1 MTAPSPQQLIERAL
15 AASPSDEAI
24 VIVRTV
30 SEANLRWARNTLT
43 TNGETTEASV
53 GVVAVV
59 GDGDDAAAG
68 TASGS
73 GSDNEAVATLA
84 ALAHRAAVDS
94 GPAEDARPLVAD
106 AVPAADWE
114 DPPDRTSSGTF
125 ATLAPGLAELFR
137 AAASDGIEHYG
148 YTSHRVV
155 TTYLG
160 TSTGLRLRHVQPEAR
175 LELTAKSHARTRS
188 AWVGRAGRDLAAIDL
203 AALDVALRERLR
215 WQGRTVEVPP
225 GRHPAILAPSAVSD
239 LMIDL
244 YWSAGARDAAEGH
257 SVFAAPGGGTR
268 LGEQVAPESVTLRS
282 DPDEPGL
289 QCAPFVTAGVSS
301 SDQSVFDNGLPLSG
315 TAWIDNGVLAG
326 LIATRAGAARYDVPL
341 RPAVDNLVM
350 EVAGASGTLAD
361 VVDRSESG
369 LLVTCLWY
377 NRVVDP
383 RTLLLTGLTRD
394 GVYVVEGGE
403 IVGATT
409 NFRFN
414 ESPVSMLPRITDAGT
429 SVPTLAREMGDYFTR
444 CAAPPLR
451 VDGFNFSTVSQAS

>member
-1 MTAPSPQQLIERAL
+1 MNVPSPQQIVERAL
-15 AASPSDEAI
+15 AASRSDDAV

-43 TNGETTEASV
+43 TNGETTETSV
-53 GVVAVV
+53 SVVAIV
-59 GDGDDAAAG
+59 GEGDEAAAG

-73 GSDNEAVATLA
+73 GGDVESVGALT
-84 ALAHRAAVDS
+84 ALAHRAAVES
-94 GPAEDARPLVAD
+94 GPAEDARPLIGDVAHT
-106 AVPAADWE
+106 VDWE
-114 DPPDRTSSGTF
+114 APPGRTSSGTF
-125 ATLAPGLAELFR
+125 VTVAPGLAEVF
-137 AAASDGIEHYG
+137 AAAGPDGIEHFG
-148 YTSHRVV
+148 YACHRVV

-160 TSTGLRLRHVQPEAR
+160 TSTGVWLRHVQPEAR

-188 AWVGRAGRDLAAIDL
+188 AWVGRAGRDLSAIDV

-215 WQGRTVEVPP
+215 WQGRTVDVAP

-244 YWSAGARDAAEGH
+244 YWSTGARDAAEGH
-257 SVFAAPGGGTR
+257 SVFAAAGGGTR
-268 LGEQVAPESVTLRS
+268 LGERVAPASVSLRS
-282 DPDEPGL
+282 DPEEPGL
-289 QCAPFVTAGVSS
+289 QCAPFAAVGVSS
-301 SDQSVFDNGLPLSG
+301 SDQSVFDNGLQLSR
-315 TAWIDNGVLAG
+315 TAWIDDGVLAG
-326 LIATRAGAARYDVPL
+326 LITTRAGAARYDVPL
-341 RPAVDNLVM
+341 RPAIDNLVM
-350 EVAGASGTLAD
+350 DVAGASGTLTD
-361 VVDRSESG
+361 VVDRSERG

-394 GVYVVEGGE
+394 GVYVVERGE

-414 ESPVSMLPRITDAGT
+414 ESPVSMLPRITDAGA

-444 CAAPPLR
+444 CAVPPLR
-451 VDGFNFSTVSQAS
+451 VDDFNFSTVSQAS